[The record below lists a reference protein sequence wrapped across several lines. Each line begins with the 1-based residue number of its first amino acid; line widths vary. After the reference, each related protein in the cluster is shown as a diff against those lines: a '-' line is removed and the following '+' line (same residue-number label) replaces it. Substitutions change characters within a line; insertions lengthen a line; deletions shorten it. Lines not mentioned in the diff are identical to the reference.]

1 MRPPSP
7 RREARPIPSARPVPP
22 PPDPGEFEEPED
34 QPLRRGWSGAAR
46 IILGL
51 AVIVVLVAAAIFAY
65 LEWGGSG
72 GVIQSGRSPAT
83 QASKETSEGRP
94 KISDRIGGA
103 QQQQDSAA
111 RPARNAGAAVAQR
124 AVLYEQQTDPQER
137 KQYVGSVI
145 WRTERSSPGPGQP
158 ADLAVKAEV
167 EIPERH
173 MRMNFTVRRN
183 LEESLPASHTI
194 EILFSTPADF
204 QPGGIGDV
212 PTVLMEDT
220 DQKSGSPLTGLRVKV
235 TNGFF
240 LIGLSSVES
249 DLKRNVQLLKE
260 RPWLHIR
267 MVYSNGQR
275 ALLAIEKG
283 VPGDRVFEEALNA
296 WAQNPP
302 QQTADTGTH

>member
-1 MRPPSP
+1 MRPPPP
-7 RREARPIPSARPVPP
+7 RREPRPLPSARPVPP
-22 PPDPGEFEEPED
+22 PLDLGEFEEAQD

-51 AVIVVLVAAAIFAY
+51 AVIVVLVAAGIFAY
-65 LEWGGSG
+65 LEWGSG
-72 GVIQSGRSPAT
+72 GVLQSGRGPGT
-83 QASKETSEGRP
+83 QASKETPQGRP
-94 KISDRIGGA
+94 KISDRIGGG
-103 QQQQDSAA
+103 QQQDSAA

-124 AVLYEQQTDPQER
+124 AVLYEQQADPQER

-145 WRTERSSPGPGQP
+145 WRTETSSPGPGQP
-158 ADLAVKAEV
+158 ADIAVKAEV

-173 MRMNFTVRRN
+173 VRMNFTIRRN

-204 QPGGIGDV
+204 QPGGINDV
-212 PTVLMEDT
+212 PNVLMEDT
-220 DQKSGSPLTGLRVKV
+220 EQKSGAPLTGLRVKV

-240 LIGLSSVES
+240 LVGLSSVES
-249 DLKRNVQLLKE
+249 DVKRNVQLLKE

-267 MVYSNGQR
+267 MVYNNGQR

-296 WAQNPP
+296 WGQNPP
-302 QQTADTGTH
+302 QQR